1 MSTAIVISCAPESD
15 SFTQCDTATDN
26 QQTIGGAT
34 ENRDDDLTTSQLAS
48 DDDVSMIDITTQ
60 KDTPVKMSFGC
71 VAAPNACKRPAKTNN
86 SLPNVSPSCITV
98 DSTQQVTPVIHRC
111 PPSVSKQTIPS
122 WFKQA
127 RRMVFVTYLC
137 KNNRH
142 T

>member
-86 SLPNVSPSCITV
+86 SLPNAV
-98 DSTQQVTPVIHRC
+98 Q
-111 PPSVSKQTIPS
+111 SVSKQTIPS